1 MTIGGN
7 FDAQSVAT
15 TGVVTQF
22 PDEGKGA
29 VNPRIGLIYRIN
41 PEFSVRTAGY
51 TGFRAP
57 NLNELYRGF
66 FAGGVQNNG
75 NPALG
80 PERVYGGEMGADWS
94 PVRRLR
100 LAPPVFIICSRI

>member
-1 MTIGGN
+1 MRE
-7 FDAQSVAT
+7 SVAT
-15 TGVVTQF
+15 TGAVTQF

-29 VNPRIGLIYRIN
+29 INPRLGLVYRIN
-41 PEFSVRTAGY
+41 PELSVRTAGY

-66 FAGGVQNNG
+66 FSGGVQNNG

-94 PVRRLR
+94 PVKQVRFR
-100 LAPPVFIICSRI
+100 ATGFIICSRI